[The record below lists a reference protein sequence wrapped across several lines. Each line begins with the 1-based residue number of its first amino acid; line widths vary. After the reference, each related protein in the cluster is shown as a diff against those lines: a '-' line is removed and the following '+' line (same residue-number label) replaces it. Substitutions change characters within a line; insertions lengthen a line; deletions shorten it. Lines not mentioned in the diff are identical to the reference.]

1 MKKKRVIPV
10 LLHKDGW
17 LVQSKK
23 FNEYKKLGNA
33 QKAVQRLSDWDS
45 DELIYLDISKNDS
58 YTTNRGDTAAPDYS
72 SLEDLLM
79 GVSKVARMPITFG
92 GGIKT
97 LFDIEVR
104 LRAGADKVSINR
116 SALID
121 PTFITRASREFGRQC
136 IVVSIDYEEHGDQ
149 RCLYPE
155 GLKVCDGSFKG
166 ALDWVR
172 MAEELGAGEILLNS
186 ASRDGMKCGYDI
198 EFLGEVSEA
207 ISIPVIACGGAGDWN
222 HMAEVLTQTKV
233 DAVAAA
239 NIFHF
244 QDQSIYL
251 ARSFLRSKGLSVR
264 PASIQSKKRL
274 NFGNDLL

>member
-1 MKKKRVIPV
+1 MKKKRIIPV

-45 DELIYLDISKNDS
+45 DELIYLDISKNNS
-58 YTTNRGDTAAPDYS
+58 YSTNRSDTAAPEYES
-72 SLEDLLM
+72 FEDLLL

-97 LFDIEVR
+97 LFDIELR

-121 PTFITRASREFGRQC
+121 PMLITRASREFGRQC
-136 IVVSIDYEEHGDQ
+136 IVVSIDYIENGDQ
-149 RCLYPE
+149 RSLYVE
-155 GLKVCDGSFKG
+155 GLKVYGGHFKS
-166 ALDWVR
+166 AIDWIQKV
-172 MAEELGAGEILLNS
+172 EELGAGEILLNS
-186 ASRDGMKCGYDI
+186 VSRDGMKCGYDI
-198 EFLGEVSEA
+198 EFLGQVSEA

-222 HMAEVLTQTKV
+222 HMAEVLAQTKV

-251 ARSFLRSKGLSVR
+251 ARSFLRSRGLPVR

-274 NFGNDLL
+274 NFDNDLL